1 MEMKS
6 GLRKLASA
14 FTLCAGLATTAPAL
28 DYIICWDGVTEFLSP
43 DWAIAAVANPI
54 LLAGVGVSGQV
65 NWGASPCGPPITG
78 SHEAAG
84 YMLLGTGGVGSFHS
98 GDDDGAAY
106 FVGSP
111 YGGQEWSYVTIRSI
125 DTDGGTS
132 DARWGENGYDLLV
145 SPTASYRRLI
155 AQDSSNDGIQAR
167 LILNVIGG
175 VARYEWRLTNTNT
188 DVRQVGLR
196 HGSWVGFI
204 NSAGAFSG
212 YHTNAYTLLPNGR
225 PNRVHQ
231 QWSRAQNPTDFP
243 AFVDFYFRQS
253 SPYPS
258 LRVHTGPASG
268 GLQDA
273 STASRLVLTDQIFGV
288 GPLWEATV
296 LPDAAISDPTFLLYF
311 DPVPVGPGQTRRIV
325 YYMTPPWANNI
336 LRVDVVQGEQLP
348 EVLGYA
354 VTAEAPQLI
363 AYSDT
368 GTNNLDPN
376 PFFITTWIDNQYAAV
391 NREITLRDVT
401 VTLAL
406 PDGITFAPGE
416 TNTKTLSSVP
426 PGGVFNVRWQVQA
439 DGTTTGPQ
447 KYRVSVTAIP
457 GINEVIEGTIMIAS
471 TPRANI
477 VGGPQL
483 VGFPWVFASD
493 DLATITGL
501 TVGAGAQ
508 LDAFRWDTL
517 LNTYLRVS
525 RVSDRGTAQ
534 WWIADTDYPNTLLN
548 GASAPTDSVGGE
560 FRVVLLKG
568 WNLISNPYPYPV
580 QLNQIIATAQSDPG
594 RVLTWGD
601 LITRGWVRSTL
612 YRYDPL
618 DPPYKFNSDP
628 AQLVLPGL
636 GYWVLVNT
644 ETPINVFWPPV
655 FVPGLPGSS
664 RSVDPFQSNQRNWRL
679 QLVARGEGESDASNY
694 IGMVETRQ
702 KAMELSAPEPPSM
715 PNSQIR
721 LSLEREDE
729 QGRTMLW
736 AQDVRENQGRASFTV
751 RFSSN
756 RAGTFALSWPNIA
769 QIPRNV
775 RLVLRDLQTG
785 QTRDLRGASAHTF
798 TLGEAGERTF
808 LISVEPGTSARPV
821 IGGVQIVSDSR
832 DVNSPVTIQYS
843 VSTSANVTVRILSP
857 AGREVYTALRG
868 RSEDAGTNSVVW
880 NKRDNNGRAVA
891 PGNYIV
897 EILAETLDGQRAR
910 VTRPV
915 IVIR

>member
-1 MEMKS
+1 MK
-6 GLRKLASA
+6 RETMKLAQIA
-14 FTLCAGLATTAPAL
+14 VAACALGTTAAAL
-28 DYIICWDGVTEFLSP
+28 DYSICFDPAVTDPLSP
-43 DWAIAAVANPI
+43 DWNVEFVANSI
-54 LLAGVGVSGQV
+54 MLVGIGVSGSV
-65 NWGASPCGPPITG
+65 NWGESPCGPPIEGTHQVPGYIAMMTG
-78 SHEAAG
+78 P
-84 YMLLGTGGVGSFHS
+84 VGSLHS
-98 GDDDGAAY
+98 SADDSAAY

-111 YGGQEWSYVTIRSI
+111 YGGQEWSYVTIRSVAP
-125 DTDGGTS
+125 DGETS
-132 DARWGENGYDLLV
+132 DVRWGEEGYDLLV
-145 SPTASYRRLI
+145 APTASYRRLI

-175 VARYEWRLTNTNT
+175 VVRFEWRLTNTNA

-204 NSAGAFSG
+204 DSAGGFSG
-212 YHTNAYTLLPNGR
+212 YHVNTYTLLPNGR

-231 QWSRAQNPTDFP
+231 QWSRAQDPITFP
-243 AFVDFYFRQS
+243 SFVDFYFRQS

-258 LRVHTGPASG
+258 LRVHTGPAAG

-273 STASRLVLTDQIFGV
+273 TNVSRLVLTDQTLGLSD
-288 GPLWEATV
+288 LWNSTV
-296 LPDAAISDPTFLLYF
+296 LPDAPISDPTFLLYF

-325 YYMTPPWANNI
+325 YYLTPPWANNI
-336 LRVDVVQGEQLP
+336 LRVDTAQGEQLP
-348 EVLGYA
+348 DVLGYA

-363 AYSDT
+363 QYSDT
-368 GTNNLDPN
+368 GTNNLSPN
-376 PFFITTWIDNQYAAV
+376 PFFISAWVDNQFAAV
-391 NREITLRDVT
+391 NREITMRDVRL
-401 VTLAL
+401 TLTL
-406 PDGITFAPGE
+406 PDGLTFAPGE
-416 TNTKTLSSVP
+416 TNTKVLSSIP
-426 PGGVFNVRWQVQA
+426 PGGLNNVRWQVQA

-471 TPRANI
+471 TPRVNI

-483 VGFPWVFASD
+483 VGFPWIFASD

-508 LDAFRWDTL
+508 LDAFEWDTL
-517 LNTYLRVS
+517 LNTYQRVS
-525 RVSDRGTAQ
+525 TVSDRGQAQ

-548 GASAPTDSVGGE
+548 GASAPTDTVGGE

-594 RVLTWGD
+594 RVLTWAD
-601 LITRGWVRSTL
+601 LISRGWVRSTL
-612 YRYDPL
+612 YRYDPF

-628 AQLVLPGL
+628 AQLVLPGV

-644 ETPINVFWPPV
+644 ETPINLFWPPV
-655 FVPGLPGSS
+655 FAPGLPGSS
-664 RSVDPFQSNQRNWRL
+664 RAVDPFQSNQRNWRL
-679 QLVARGEGESDASNY
+679 QLVARGEGESDASNF

-702 KAMELSAPEPPSM
+702 KAQELSAPEPPSM

-721 LSLEREDE
+721 LALEREDE
-729 QGRTMLW
+729 QGRPMLW
-736 AQDVRENQGRASFTV
+736 AQDVRENQGRASYTL

-756 RAGTFALSWPNIA
+756 RAGTYAVSWPNIS
-769 QIPRNV
+769 QVPRNV

-798 TLGEAGERTF
+798 TLGEPGERTF
-808 LISVEPGTSARPV
+808 LITVEPGTSARPV

-868 RSEDAGTNSVVW
+868 RSEDAGTSSVVW

-915 IVIR
+915 IVVR